1 MDLSDITRDVFQLI
15 ASVDAKFDRVS
26 WKLQK
31 SGQKY
36 NFSLVWPI
44 ENCDRSNPPRNEVNV
59 VEEERGS
66 RQTNKHV
73 DKTATARLEA
83 GKPSNSKPRKNKSP
97 AQVKRDKVRLEVWRK
112 TWRVGKRGNHGN
124 QDKPVASPHT
134 PPVSVD
140 VLPSADIQSTSTTAN
155 AETSPIVH
163 VDTSNEHVELAVVPP
178 PDVHKQVGICPT
190 DAVVSHI
197 DVTCDRKPPNSRS
210 PVVELESSA
219 LPEPDETDL
228 DFLDFACGIQK
239 RMCMR
244 CGRPETMS
252 LKLKSCTKCKMMNY
266 CSKDCQISD
275 WKELHKHQ
283 CEALSKLRPLNS

>member
-1 MDLSDITRDVFQLI
+1 MGRPEPIMGRPEPWRTDRFFLRDIYDVNLMDLSDITRDVFQLI

-97 AQVKRDKVRLEVWRK
+97 AQVKRDKLS
-112 TWRVGKRGNHGN
+112 
-124 QDKPVASPHT
+124 AS
-134 PPVSVD
+134 
-140 VLPSADIQSTSTTAN
+140 
-155 AETSPIVH
+155 
-163 VDTSNEHVELAVVPP
+163 
-178 PDVHKQVGICPT
+178 
-190 DAVVSHI
+190 
-197 DVTCDRKPPNSRS
+197 
-210 PVVELESSA
+210 
-219 LPEPDETDL
+219 
-228 DFLDFACGIQK
+228 
-239 RMCMR
+239 
-244 CGRPETMS
+244 
-252 LKLKSCTKCKMMNY
+252 
-266 CSKDCQISD
+266 
-275 WKELHKHQ
+275 
-283 CEALSKLRPLNS
+283 